1 MSQEP
6 DLSALYGSV
15 GWLVDRT
22 SPNRQV
28 LGSVFLVRTQ
38 VAIACTHTLIPY
50 FDTPE
55 ALGVDFPHVG
65 KRYGVKEILPHSFY
79 DPWLMKRTYQQS
91 LIYPPHGLAVETN
104 NISAL
109 TLTPTPTPL
118 EKSLVEKVSR
128 TLTRA
133 MPEEES
139 TLSGTATQLQIT
151 SIIQT
156 LLSNRNNQGTLTLF
170 DSHNNPIAKFYLR
183 ENQLTH
189 VRFAHLYNEEAMY
202 KLLTMVSEEEAFQF
216 TFTYDYEPEWAKF
229 PPMQKSTAGLLLEAY
244 TRLESYQQILKE
256 FGNNLTIVVS
266 QAVPALNLDPLPL
279 EMRPAVA
286 CTWNHVRYGIPLGR
300 LLKACNFDGSTVMY
314 ALKYLRET
322 GQVNGL
328 EYPPATQIP
337 PAKLTIANNCS
348 LERGTP
354 IKSIS
359 LDPETRLPVVET
371 GFILDFFPAKGDF
384 HYVHSI
390 GLPPTAAGSPLLVDG
405 EVVGIH
411 FGILTEGVEQYAD
424 WIHPSLAVAAD
435 QIYQCLDLNPQMKTG
450 EVLAF
455 TPPNVGDR
463 LTSGPE
469 VESSFMLDAVSSAP
483 DMGSGWNR
491 TSVAA
496 EALGTSSSEA
506 PPVSISP
513 RDRRAED
520 RARTTGETNPVN
532 VKQPD
537 QSDTGSFKRKSG
549 FFDAIGNMFKKG
561 GLENE
566 AFEVNLLRQGLDSE
580 RFEKISVSSAVRPGD
595 TVRVRLKFL
604 GNYYSAVLLKS
615 TSEETVRLIYPESP
629 THEEQLVKGNIIEVP
644 QQYTEPSSYGRKKV
658 FSGIPVNSSDGSD
671 AVMVISGVQPLV
683 VRLFELG
690 PDRVFNYV
698 SETLGTEQAGKFYV
712 NRMEI
717 TKADPAQHDPQNV
730 LTICILQLRHGG

>member
-15 GWLVDRT
+15 GWLVDRA
-22 SPNRQV
+22 SPNRPI
-28 LGSVFLVRTQ
+28 LGSVWLVRTQ

-50 FDTPE
+50 FDIPE
-55 ALGVDFPHVG
+55 ALGVEFPHVG

-79 DPWLMKRTYQQS
+79 DPWLVKRTYQQS
-91 LIYPPHGLAVETN
+91 QIYPSHALAVETN

-109 TLTPTPTPL
+109 TLIPTAVPL
-118 EKSLVEKVSR
+118 EKSLVDKVTR
-128 TLTRA
+128 VLTRP

-139 TLSGTATQLQIT
+139 TLSGSATQLQIT

-189 VRFAHLYNEEAMY
+189 VRYAHLFNEEAMY
-202 KLLTMVSEEEAFQF
+202 KLLTMVSDEEAFQF

-244 TRLESYQQILKE
+244 TRMESYQQILGE
-256 FGNNLTIVVS
+256 FGNNLKTVVS
-266 QAVPALNLDPLPL
+266 QAVPVLNLDPLPL

-300 LLKACNFDGSTVMY
+300 LLKACNFDGSTIMY

-322 GQVNGL
+322 GQVNGH
-328 EYPPATQIP
+328 EYPPATHIQ
-337 PAKLTIANNCS
+337 PAKIPISNNCS

-354 IKSIS
+354 INSIS
-359 LDPETRLPVVET
+359 LDPDTRLPVVET

-390 GLPPTAAGSPLLVDG
+390 GLPLTAAGSPLLVNG

-424 WIHPSLAVAAD
+424 WIHPSLAIAGD
-435 QIYQCLDLNPQMKTG
+435 QVYQCLDLNPAMKTG

-463 LTSGPE
+463 LTANPE
-469 VESSFMLDAVSSAP
+469 VESNFALDAVAP

-491 TSVAA
+491 TTVAQ
-496 EALGTSSSEA
+496 EALGTSSSETA
-506 PPVSISP
+506 PLSVS

-520 RARTTGETNPVN
+520 RTRTTGETGPVS
-532 VKQPD
+532 VKQPE
-537 QSDTGSFKRKSG
+537 QTDTGSFKKKTTG
-549 FFDAIGNMFKKG
+549 FFEAIGGMFKKG
-561 GLENE
+561 GLEND

-580 RFEKISVSSAVRPGD
+580 RFERISVSSAVRAGD

-615 TSEETVRLIYPESP
+615 TNEETVRLIYPESP
-629 THEEQLVKGNIIEVP
+629 THEEQLAKGNIIEVP
-644 QQYTEPSSYGRKKV
+644 QQYTEPSSYGRKKI
-658 FSGIPVNSSDGSD
+658 FSGIPVNSADGSD

-698 SETLGTEQAGKFYV
+698 TETLGTEQAGKFYV

-717 TKADPAQHDPQNV
+717 VKADPDKHDPQNV